1 MGDVGDQDANAGE
14 EGSKKQQFYQQ
25 INEMESQCR
34 ASIKQAESVAF
45 EEKNLRKEN
54 EKLI

>member
-1 MGDVGDQDANAGE
+1 MGDVGDQDANGGE
-14 EGSKKQQFYQQ
+14 EGNKKQQFYQQ

-34 ASIKQAESVAF
+34 ASIKQAELAAY
-45 EEKNLRKEN
+45 EEKIQRKEN